1 MTLTPS
7 SATDVVAAV
16 AEAVA
21 TRAPLVLRGLSSKAG
36 IGRPDGNER
45 PLFLAGLTGVTL
57 YEPEELVLSARAG
70 TPVAE
75 IEALL
80 DARGQELAFEP
91 MSFAA
96 LHGTGQGT
104 LGGAVMANQSGPR
117 RIKMGAARD
126 HVLGVEAVSGRGE
139 LFKAGGRV
147 VKNVT
152 GYDLAKGL
160 CGSWGTLAVATE
172 LTVKVLPKAETAA
185 TLILSGLEPAA
196 AVKALSAALGSPA
209 DVSGAAHL
217 PAAAAARA
225 GFPTAATLIRLEGFE
240 PSVAARFERLAALL
254 KPFAPADRLDGEA
267 SAALWRAIRDV
278 APLAEPADR
287 AIWRVSVA
295 PTAGPSVAAAV
306 TASRPA
312 DVLFDWGGGLVWIA
326 TEAAGDGGA
335 AAIRSAVAA
344 TGGGHAT
351 LIRGPAALRES
362 VPVFQPQPA
371 ALAALGRRLKAE
383 FDPLG
388 ILNPARMAGDA

>member
-7 SATDVVAAV
+7 STADVQAAV

-21 TRAPLVLRGLSSKAG
+21 ARAPLVLRGHGSKAG
-36 IGRPDGNER
+36 IGRPDGNEK

-70 TPVAE
+70 TPIAE

-91 MSFAA
+91 MSFHA
-96 LHGTGQGT
+96 LAGTGQGT
-104 LGGAVMANQSGPR
+104 LGGAMMTNQSGPR

-126 HVLGVEAVSGRGE
+126 HVLGVEAVSGRAE
-139 LFKAGGRV
+139 IFKAGGRV

-172 LTVKVLPKAETAA
+172 VTVKVLPKAETAA
-185 TLILSGLEPAA
+185 TLMLLGLPSAR
-196 AVKALSAALGSPA
+196 AVAALSAALGSPA

-217 PAAAAARA
+217 PLDAAARA
-225 GFPTAATLIRLEGFE
+225 GLPGPATLMRLEGFE
-240 PSVAARFERLAALL
+240 PSVAARFERLAVLL
-254 KPFAPADRLDGEA
+254 APFGAAERLAGEA
-267 SAALWRAIRDV
+267 SAALWRAVRDA
-278 APLAEPADR
+278 APIAEPAAR
-287 AIWRVSVA
+287 AIWRISVA
-295 PTAGPSVAAAV
+295 PTAGPTVAATVA
-306 TASRPA
+306 AGREA
-312 DVLFDWGGGLVWIA
+312 EAFYDWGGGLVWLA
-326 TEAAGDGGA
+326 TDPVDDGGA
-335 AAIRSAVAA
+335 ALIRGAVAA
-344 TGGGHAT
+344 AGGGHAT
-351 LIRGPAALRES
+351 LVRGPAALRETI
-362 VPVFQPQPA
+362 PVFQPQPA

-383 FDPLG
+383 FDPYA